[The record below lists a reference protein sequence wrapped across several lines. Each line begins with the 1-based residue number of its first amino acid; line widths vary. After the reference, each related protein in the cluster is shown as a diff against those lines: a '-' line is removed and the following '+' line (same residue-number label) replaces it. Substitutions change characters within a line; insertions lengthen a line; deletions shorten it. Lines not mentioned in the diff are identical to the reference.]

1 VARTPLIGRLRRRDA
16 LPEDTAETPPP
27 AGAPRPT
34 VRRAVPDAGHLR
46 RERRL
51 LVEARERRIR
61 DLGGLMLEM
70 YRRDQ
75 FRQDL
80 LVERCDELVELEERL
95 GEVDALLVSAQAV
108 RRPPVARCACGSALF
123 RGTRFCPNCGRPASP
138 TPAVACTACGGA
150 LAAGTRFCPSCGTV
164 VPGAEDAS

>member
-16 LPEDTAETPPP
+16 QPEDTAETPPP
-27 AGAPRPT
+27 AGAHQIS
-34 VRRAVPDAGHLR
+34 VRRSVPDAGQLR

-51 LVEARERRIR
+51 LLEAREVRVR

-80 LVERCDELVELEERL
+80 LVERCDELVELEDRL
-95 GEVDALLVSAQAV
+95 GEVDALLASAQSA
-108 RRPPVARCACGSALF
+108 RRPPAARCTCGTALF
-123 RGTRFCPNCGRPASP
+123 RGTRFCPNCGRAVAP
-138 TPAVACTACGGA
+138 TPVVACTACGGA
-150 LAAGTRFCPSCGTV
+150 LAAGTRFCPACGTGV
-164 VPGAEDAS
+164 SGAEDAP